1 MPTTITKT
9 IGSGRDY
16 ATINAWVSG
25 AASTYPSGL
34 VAADVIWRGVLYK
47 EGGGTNNEW
56 VITTST
62 TQYALTCDS
71 TRYFLLEAASGQ
83 SFSDNGNKLTNALRY
98 DNANGV
104 SISVSGA
111 YVFLFDMDTAFPS
124 IVIKIKGIQ
133 FKLGNQRIVTGIG
146 NVFFD
151 NCIIESNANSPIFNS
166 NARATNCLLYTKTAY
181 EIVSSSSWDGY
192 FRNCILIGSG
202 SSNYAFF
209 LGNYVSGVIIK
220 NCAIFGFPS
229 GIVSNTA
236 RIDTANST
244 YNATD
249 LSSFGWTATGNIV
262 SKTLANQFQNTGS
275 GSEDF
280 RVKTGADLID
290 AGVRDQ
296 TYTNDLDIVGQTRS
310 TSTPTIG
317 AWEGSST
324 APTNPYEF
332 NSFSRGV
339 GRGIARGIA

>member
-16 ATINAWVSG
+16 ATINAWVAG

-62 TQYALTCDS
+62 TQYALVCDA

-98 DNANGV
+98 NNANGV
-104 SISVSGA
+104 SISVNGA
-111 YVFLFDMDTAFPS
+111 YVFMFDMDTAFPS
-124 IVIKIKGIQ
+124 IVIRTKGIQ
-133 FKLGNQRIVTGIG
+133 FKLGNQRIATGLG
-146 NVFFD
+146 KVYFD
-151 NCIIESNANSPIFNS
+151 NCIIESSANSPVFNS
-166 NARATNCLLYTKTAY
+166 NAHATNSLIYNKTAY
-181 EIVSSSSWDGY
+181 EIVSSSAWSNGY

-202 SSNYAFF
+202 SSNYAFN
-209 LGNYVSGVIIK
+209 LGNYAGGSIIR

-229 GIVSNTA
+229 GIVNNAA
-236 RIDTANST
+236 RIDTTNST

-249 LSSFGWTATGNIV
+249 LASFGWTATGNIV
-262 SKTLANQFQNTGS
+262 SKTFANQFQNTGS
-275 GSEDF
+275 GTEDF
-280 RVKTGADLID
+280 RVKLGADLIN

-296 TYTNDLDIVGQTRS
+296 TYTNDLDIVGTVRS

-317 AWEGSST
+317 AWEYGVAAASGDS
-324 APTNPYEF
+324 ESF
-332 NSFSRGV
+332 NRGI
-339 GRGIARGIA
+339 GRGLFRGIA